1 MKARDEN
8 ILKKIV
14 SEIDYLEGMLDGLSE
29 ADFLGDETLQRA
41 AAMTT
46 INVGELAKQLS
57 DGFYEDNPGT
67 NLCMAARTR
76 DVYAHG
82 YFTLS
87 FPMVFKTAKED
98 YPALRVEALAKPTA
112 HTPLHNRP

>member
-14 SEIDYLEGMLDGLSE
+14 SEIDYLKSILDELSE
-29 ADFLGDETLQRA
+29 AEFLANETLQRA

-57 DGFYEDNPGT
+57 EDFYKDNPST
-67 NLCMAARTR
+67 SLHMAARTR

-98 YPALRVEALAKPTA
+98 YPELREEILSLLGADPE
-112 HTPLHNRP
+112 